1 MEMLTNIGIKGKMWS
16 LDEINSLKN
25 KKWLIFNFY
34 FGIAFPSGS
43 DQSPLAWQTT
53 STNFSPLFSR
63 NPSLQTLA
71 NCEDPGSNKLKYVVE
86 TTVLLNYYE
95 LCLC

>member
-1 MEMLTNIGIKGKMWS
+1 MLESKEKMWS

-25 KKWLIFNFY
+25 KKIFNFY

-71 NCEDPGSNKLKYVVE
+71 NCEDPGSRKVEICCRNYCLIKL
-86 TTVLLNYYE
+86 L
-95 LCLC
+95 